1 MAERVV
7 KLVRPRSKVLSLP
20 KEIREKRVA
29 AYARVSTDSDE
40 QMGSVEAQ
48 KDYFEKLIREKPG
61 WVLVG
66 VYADEGISGTSLN
79 RREAFAR
86 MIDDAMDGKI
96 DLIVTKS
103 ISRFARNTVDAL
115 NIIRKLKL
123 KDVGVYFEN
132 EDISTLDSKG
142 EFLITL
148 MSSLAEEES
157 RSISENVRWGQRKRF
172 ADGRYHMPYKQFLGY
187 KKGANGEPELVEEE
201 AKIIRIIYRLFL
213 EGYSTSSIAEQ
224 LTEAEIPS
232 PSGMNVWQRRTV
244 ESILKNE
251 KYYGAALLQKTFC
264 VDYRTKT
271 MRKNQGELPMYYVEN
286 GHEAIVTKEIFEA
299 VQEKLSV
306 PEENLDSV
314 QRRILN
320 HNLSGKLFCS
330 ECGSFFGPIPIH
342 STTYNDLVWKCSNRH
357 LKGYPCKTPYLYE
370 EMLYPIFHEIIVS
383 VLRKTS
389 GVVRDCVSVIKT
401 LRNSKSGITQ
411 NTIFDAVTDYDISS
425 KAEAR
430 IWRTAID
437 KVTVHPGH
445 LLEFHMIDGSRME
458 YRMMKTS
465 PRKAHPTKC
474 AEEDI
479 NNDYINGFQIDFLAQ
494 KYGFSIGSIKRIL
507 NQHRK
512 ESPKDLIIKE
522 YIQGKKPAVI
532 AREMSIPS
540 STVRSIIYRAHLTN
554 APAKKAACL
563 NCGNEFEHFENSR
576 KYCCRECSLEHRYS
590 KRQGRTEG

>member
-7 KLVRPRSKVLSLP
+7 KLVRPRSKLPSLP

-66 VYADEGISGTSLN
+66 IYADEGISGTSFN
-79 RREAFAR
+79 HREAFAR

-103 ISRFARNTVDAL
+103 LSRFARNTMDAL

-123 KDVGVYFEN
+123 KDVGVYFEK

-187 KKGANGEPELVEEE
+187 KKGANGEPELVKEE

-213 EGYSTSSIAEQ
+213 EGYTPSSIAKQ
-224 LTEAEIPS
+224 LTDAKILT
-232 PSGMNVWQRRTV
+232 PSGMDVWQRHTV
-244 ESILKNE
+244 ESILQNE

-286 GHEAIVTKEIFEA
+286 GHEGIVTKEIFDA

-306 PEENLDSV
+306 PEERVRNH
-314 QRRILN
+314 I
-320 HNLSGKLFCS
+320 HNLSGKMFCGD
-330 ECGSFFGPIPIH
+330 CGCFYGPIPIH
-342 STTYNDLVWKCSNRH
+342 STTYNDLIWKCSNRH

-383 VLRKTS
+383 VLGKNH
-389 GVVRDCVSVIKT
+389 GVIRDCVSVIKS
-401 LRNSKSGITQ
+401 LRNGKNSITQNDVFNAVTAYDINSKSET
-411 NTIFDAVTDYDISS
+411 
-425 KAEAR
+425 R
-430 IWRTAID
+430 IWRIIID
-437 KVTVHPGH
+437 KVIVHKGH
-445 LLEFHMIDGSRME
+445 LLQFKMMDGSKME
-458 YRMMKTS
+458 YRMMVTS
-465 PRKAHPTKC
+465 PRMNKPTKC

-479 NNDYINGFQIDFLAQ
+479 YNDYISGYRTDFLAQ
-494 KYGFSIGSIKRIL
+494 KYGFKLTTIRRII
-507 NQHRK
+507 NK
-512 ESPKDLIIKE
+512 
-522 YIQGKKPAVI
+522 
-532 AREMSIPS
+532 
-540 STVRSIIYRAHLTN
+540 
-554 APAKKAACL
+554 
-563 NCGNEFEHFENSR
+563 
-576 KYCCRECSLEHRYS
+576 YS
-590 KRQGRTEG
+590 K